1 MKKFQFT
8 LQKLMDFRQQE
19 LDRQK
24 NTLSALQADLQ
35 RIYAEKEQLIKQ
47 VEEFSAELETVCRQG
62 AQAFEISV
70 RKRYIVTLQ
79 QEIHA
84 KDTSAARKQE
94 EINKQLG
101 VVVEATK
108 DVRTLE
114 KLEEKQLEDYK
125 AAALRSSFPGSRYAR
140 LRPRASDKFAYPGE
154 DPDIDTLLKGGE

>member
-24 NTLSALQADLQ
+24 NTLSALQAELQ
-35 RIYAEKEQLIKQ
+35 RIYQEKEELIRR
-47 VEEFSAELETVCRQG
+47 VEESSQDLEIICRQG
-62 AQAFEISV
+62 AQAFEVSV
-70 RKRYIVTLQ
+70 RKRYIVSLQ

-84 KDTSAARKQE
+84 HDASAAMKQQ

-125 AAALRSSFPGSRYAR
+125 AAANKENEQFIEEFVSGQSI
-140 LRPRASDKFAYPGE
+140 RAHNE
-154 DPDIDTLLKGGE
+154 QRV

>member
-24 NTLSALQADLQ
+24 NTLSVLQADLQ
-35 RIYAEKEQLIKQ
+35 RIYEEKDELSRKVVQ
-47 VEEFSAELETVCRQG
+47 FSEELEEVCRSG
-62 AQAFEISV
+62 AQAYEISV

-84 KDTSAARKQE
+84 RALNAARKQE

-101 VVVEATK
+101 IVVEATK

-125 AAALRSSFPGSRYAR
+125 AAAVKENEQFIEEFVSGQSIRKAQSQNV
-140 LRPRASDKFAYPGE
+140 
-154 DPDIDTLLKGGE
+154 

>member
-35 RIYAEKEQLIKQ
+35 RIYQEKEELIRQ
-47 VEEFSAELETVCRQG
+47 VEECSADLELVCRQG

-84 KDTSAARKQE
+84 HDASAALKQQ

-114 KLEEKQLEDYK
+114 KLEEKQLEEYK
-125 AAALRSSFPGSRYAR
+125 AAATKENEQFIEEFVSGQSIRKSQSQGA
-140 LRPRASDKFAYPGE
+140 
-154 DPDIDTLLKGGE
+154 

>member
-84 KDTSAARKQE
+84 KDASAARKQE

-101 VVVEATK
+101 VVVSRK
-108 DVRTLE
+108 SSLRTTRRRQTR
-114 KLEEKQLEDYK
+114 KTSSS
-125 AAALRSSFPGSRYAR
+125 LRSSFPGSRYAR
-140 LRPRASDKFAYPGE
+140 LRRRASDKFVYPGA

>member
-24 NTLSALQADLQ
+24 NTLSALQAELQ
-35 RIYAEKEQLIKQ
+35 RIYQEKEELIRR
-47 VEEFSAELETVCRQG
+47 VEESSQDLEIICRQG
-62 AQAFEISV
+62 AQAFEVSV
-70 RKRYIVTLQ
+70 RKRYIVSLQ

-84 KDTSAARKQE
+84 HDSSAAMKQQ

-114 KLEEKQLEDYK
+114 KLEEKQLEDYR
-125 AAALRSSFPGSRYAR
+125 AAANKENEQFIEEFVSGQSI
-140 LRPRASDKFAYPGE
+140 RAHNE
-154 DPDIDTLLKGGE
+154 QRV

>member
-19 LDRQK
+19 LERQK
-24 NTLSALQADLQ
+24 NTLSVLQADLQ
-35 RIYAEKEQLIKQ
+35 RIYEEKDELTRQ
-47 VEEFSAELETVCRQG
+47 VAELSDELELVFRSG

-84 KDTSAARKQE
+84 REFRAEQKQA

-125 AAALRSSFPGSRYAR
+125 AAVTKENEQFIEEFVSGQSIRQAQSQGV
-140 LRPRASDKFAYPGE
+140 
-154 DPDIDTLLKGGE
+154 

>member
-84 KDTSAARKQE
+84 KDASAARKQE

-101 VVVEATK
+101 VVFEA
-108 DVRTLE
+108 

-125 AAALRSSFPGSRYAR
+125 AAANKENEQFIEEFVSGQSI
-140 LRPRASDKFAYPGE
+140 RAAQTQSV
-154 DPDIDTLLKGGE
+154 

>member
-1 MKKFQFT
+1 
-8 LQKLMDFRQQE
+8 MDFRQQE

-24 NTLSALQADLQ
+24 NTLSALQAELQ
-35 RIYAEKEQLIKQ
+35 RIYQEKEELIRR
-47 VEEFSAELETVCRQG
+47 VEESSQDLEIICRQG
-62 AQAFEISV
+62 AQVFEVSV
-70 RKRYIVTLQ
+70 RKRYIVSLQ

-84 KDTSAARKQE
+84 HDASAAMKQQ

-125 AAALRSSFPGSRYAR
+125 AAANKENEQFIEEFVSGQSI
-140 LRPRASDKFAYPGE
+140 RAHNE
-154 DPDIDTLLKGGE
+154 QRI

>member
-24 NTLSALQADLQ
+24 NTLSALQAELQ
-35 RIYAEKEQLIKQ
+35 RIYQEKKELIRR
-47 VEEFSAELETVCRQG
+47 VEESSQDLEIICRQG
-62 AQAFEISV
+62 AQAFEVSV
-70 RKRYIVTLQ
+70 RKRYIVSLQ

-84 KDTSAARKQE
+84 HDASAAMKQQ

-125 AAALRSSFPGSRYAR
+125 AAANKENEQFIEEFVSGQSI
-140 LRPRASDKFAYPGE
+140 RAHNE
-154 DPDIDTLLKGGE
+154 QRI

>member
-35 RIYAEKEQLIKQ
+35 RIYQEKEELIRQ
-47 VEEFSAELETVCRQG
+47 VEQSSEDLEIICRQG

-70 RKRYIVTLQ
+70 RKRYIVSLQ

-84 KDTSAARKQE
+84 RDFSAARKQE

-114 KLEEKQLEDYK
+114 KLEEKQLEEYK
-125 AAALRSSFPGSRYAR
+125 AAATKENEQFIEEFVSGQSIRKAQSQGA
-140 LRPRASDKFAYPGE
+140 
-154 DPDIDTLLKGGE
+154 

>member
-84 KDTSAARKQE
+84 KDASAARKQE

-114 KLEEKQLEDYK
+114 KLEEKQLKDYK
-125 AAALRSSFPGSRYAR
+125 AAANKENEQFIEEFVSGQSI
-140 LRPRASDKFAYPGE
+140 RAAQTQSV
-154 DPDIDTLLKGGE
+154 

>member
-84 KDTSAARKQE
+84 KDASAARKQE

-114 KLEEKQLEDYK
+114 QLEEKQLEDYK
-125 AAALRSSFPGSRYAR
+125 AAANKENEQFIEEFVSGQSI
-140 LRPRASDKFAYPGE
+140 RAAQTQSV
-154 DPDIDTLLKGGE
+154 

>member
-84 KDTSAARKQE
+84 KDASAARKQE

-108 DVRTLE
+108 DVRPLE

-125 AAALRSSFPGSRYAR
+125 AAANKENEQFIEEFVSGQSI
-140 LRPRASDKFAYPGE
+140 RAAQTQSV
-154 DPDIDTLLKGGE
+154 

>member
-24 NTLSALQADLQ
+24 NTLSALQAELQ
-35 RIYAEKEQLIKQ
+35 RIYQEKEELIRR
-47 VEEFSAELETVCRQG
+47 VEESSQDLEIICRQG
-62 AQAFEISV
+62 AQAFEVSV
-70 RKRYIVTLQ
+70 RKRYIVSLQ

-84 KDTSAARKQE
+84 HDASAAMKQQ

-114 KLEEKQLEDYK
+114 KLEEKQLEDYRS
-125 AAALRSSFPGSRYAR
+125 AANKENEQFIEEFVSGQSI
-140 LRPRASDKFAYPGE
+140 RAHNE
-154 DPDIDTLLKGGE
+154 QRV